1 MYRNID
7 FKEKRQRNDKFKKHS
22 LSLSLCMHTTSKQIY
37 ISCTRKKKS
46 VEFVNKLYKRAKKKL
61 SENN

>member
-22 LSLSLCMHTTSKQIY
+22 LTLSLRMHTYALANIQMY
-37 ISCTRKKKS
+37 ISCTRRKKS
-46 VEFVNKLYKRAKKKL
+46 VEFVNKLYKRAKKKIQ
-61 SENN
+61 